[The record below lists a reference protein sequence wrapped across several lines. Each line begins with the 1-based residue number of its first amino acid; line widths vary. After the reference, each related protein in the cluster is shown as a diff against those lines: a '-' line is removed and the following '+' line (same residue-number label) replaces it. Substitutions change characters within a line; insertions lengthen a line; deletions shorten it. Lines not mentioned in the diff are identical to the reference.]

1 MNIFKEEEYYSII
14 ISPYSS
20 ERIFEL
26 IETENKLG
34 FIVRRTANKPTIKRA
49 IEKLYDVKVIKVNTM
64 IMTDGR
70 KKAIVKLHPRNN
82 AVDLA
87 TALGLM

>member
-1 MNIFKEEEYYSII
+1 MSEENYYKII

-20 ERIFEL
+20 ERIFDI
-26 IETENKLG
+26 IESQNKLA
-34 FIVRRTANKPTIKRA
+34 FIVNRKANKATIKRA
-49 IEKLYDVKVIKVNTM
+49 IEKLYNVKVVKVNTM
-64 IMTDGR
+64 ITPSGK
-70 KKAIVKLHPRNN
+70 KKAIVKLHPTNS

>member
-1 MNIFKEEEYYSII
+1 MSQTEENLYRII
-14 ISPYSS
+14 ISPFSS

-26 IETENKLG
+26 IETQNKLA
-34 FIVRRTANKPTIKRA
+34 FIVDRKANKSTIKYA
-49 IEKLYDVKVIKVNTM
+49 IEKLYNVKVVKVNTM
-64 IMTDGR
+64 ITPKGK
-70 KKAIVKLHPRNN
+70 KKAIVKLHPTNN

>member
-1 MNIFKEEEYYSII
+1 MSIEEDLYTII
-14 ISPYSS
+14 ISPFSS

-26 IETENKLG
+26 IESQNKIA
-34 FIVRRTANKPTIKRA
+34 FIVKRTANKNTIVRA
-49 IEKLYDVKVIKVNTM
+49 IEKLYNVKVVKINTM
-64 IMTDGR
+64 ITPQGK
-70 KKAIVKLHPRNN
+70 KKAIVKLHPTNN

>member
-1 MNIFKEEEYYSII
+1 MSEENLYDII
-14 ISPYSS
+14 ISPFSS

-26 IETENKLG
+26 IESQNKLA
-34 FIVRRTANKPTIKRA
+34 FIVNRKANKGTIKRA
-49 IEKLYDVKVIKVNTM
+49 VEKLYNVKVVKVNTM
-64 IMTDGR
+64 ITPSGK
-70 KKAIVKLHPRNN
+70 KKAIVKLHPTNN

>member
-1 MNIFKEEEYYSII
+1 MSLDEDLYRII
-14 ISPYSS
+14 IAPFSS

-26 IETENKLG
+26 IESQNKVA
-34 FIVRRTANKPTIKRA
+34 FIVHRKANKPTIKRA
-49 IEKLYDVKVIKVNTM
+49 IEKLYNVKVVKVNTM
-64 IMTDGR
+64 ITPKGK
-70 KKAIVKLHPRNN
+70 KKAIVKLHPTNN

>member
-1 MNIFKEEEYYSII
+1 MSEENLYNII

-26 IETENKLG
+26 IESQNKLA
-34 FIVRRTANKPTIKRA
+34 FIVHRSANKNTIKRA
-49 IEKLYDVKVIKVNTM
+49 IEKLYNVKVVKVNTM
-64 IMTDGR
+64 ITPQGK
-70 KKAIVKLHPRNN
+70 KKAIVKLHPTNN

>member
-1 MNIFKEEEYYSII
+1 MSTEENLYSII
-14 ISPYSS
+14 LSPYSS

-26 IETENKLG
+26 IESENKLA
-34 FIVRRTANKPTIKRA
+34 FIVKRQANKPTIKRA
-49 IEKLYDVKVIKVNTM
+49 IEKLYNVKVVKINTL
-64 IMTDGR
+64 ITPSGK
-70 KKAIVKLHPRNN
+70 KKAIVKLHPTNN

>member
-1 MNIFKEEEYYSII
+1 MSEENLYKII
-14 ISPYSS
+14 IAPFSS

-26 IETENKLG
+26 IESQNKLA
-34 FIVRRTANKPTIKRA
+34 FIVHKSANKNTIKRA
-49 IEKLYDVKVIKVNTM
+49 IEKLYNVKVVKVNTM
-64 IMTDGR
+64 ITPQGK
-70 KKAIVKLHPRNN
+70 KKAIVKLHPTNN

>member
-1 MNIFKEEEYYSII
+1 MSEENLYEII
-14 ISPYSS
+14 YSPYSS

-26 IETENKLG
+26 IESQNKVA
-34 FIVRRTANKPTIKRA
+34 FIVKRQANKMTIKRA
-49 IEKLYDVKVIKVNTM
+49 VEKLYNVKVVKVNTM
-64 IMTDGR
+64 IMPDGR
-70 KKAIVKLHPRNN
+70 KKAIVKLDPTNN

>member
-1 MNIFKEEEYYSII
+1 MSLEEDLYSII
-14 ISPYSS
+14 ISPFSS

-26 IETENKLG
+26 IESQNKIA
-34 FIVRRTANKPTIKRA
+34 FIVKRTANKNTIVRA
-49 IEKLYDVKVIKVNTM
+49 IEKLYNVKVVKINTM
-64 IMTDGR
+64 ITPQGK
-70 KKAIVKLHPRNN
+70 KKAIVKLHPTNN

>member
-1 MNIFKEEEYYSII
+1 MSEENLYNII
-14 ISPYSS
+14 ISPFSS

-26 IETENKLG
+26 IESQNKLA
-34 FIVRRTANKPTIKRA
+34 FIVNKSANKMTIKRA
-49 IEKLYDVKVIKVNTM
+49 IEKLYNVKVVKVNTM
-64 IMTDGR
+64 ITPQGK
-70 KKAIVKLHPRNN
+70 KKAIVKLHPTNN

>member
-1 MNIFKEEEYYSII
+1 MSEENYYKII

-20 ERIFEL
+20 ERIFDI
-26 IETENKLG
+26 IESQNKLA
-34 FIVRRTANKPTIKRA
+34 FIVNRKANKATIKRA
-49 IEKLYDVKVIKVNTM
+49 IERLYNVKVVKVNTM
-64 IMTDGR
+64 ITPSGK
-70 KKAIVKLHPRNN
+70 KKAIVKLHPTNS

>member
-1 MNIFKEEEYYSII
+1 MDYYKII

-20 ERIFEL
+20 ERVFEM
-26 IETENKLG
+26 IESQNKIV
-34 FIVRRTANKPTIKRA
+34 FIVKRTANKHTIKRA
-49 IEKLYDVKVIKVNTM
+49 VETLYDVKVEKVNTM
-64 IMTDGR
+64 ITPRGR
-70 KKAIVKLHPRNN
+70 KKAIVRLHPTYN

>member
-1 MNIFKEEEYYSII
+1 MSEENLYNII
-14 ISPYSS
+14 ISPFSS

-26 IETENKLG
+26 IESQNKLA
-34 FIVRRTANKPTIKRA
+34 FIVHKSANKMTIKRA
-49 IEKLYDVKVIKVNTM
+49 IEKLYNVKVVKVNTM
-64 IMTDGR
+64 ITPQGK
-70 KKAIVKLHPRNN
+70 KKAIVKLHPTNN

>member
-1 MNIFKEEEYYSII
+1 MSLEENLYSII
-14 ISPYSS
+14 ISPFSS

-26 IETENKLG
+26 IESQNKLA
-34 FIVRRTANKPTIKRA
+34 FIVKRTANKQTIKRA
-49 IEKLYDVKVIKVNTM
+49 IEKLYNVKIVKINTM
-64 IMTDGR
+64 ITPKGK
-70 KKAIVKLHPRNN
+70 KKAIVRLHETYN

>member
-1 MNIFKEEEYYSII
+1 MSSEENLYSII
-14 ISPYSS
+14 LSPFSS

-26 IETENKLG
+26 IESQNKLA
-34 FIVRRTANKPTIKRA
+34 FIVKRSANKPTIKRA
-49 IEKLYDVKVIKVNTM
+49 IEKLYNVKVVQVNTM
-64 IMTDGR
+64 ITPSGK
-70 KKAIVKLHPRNN
+70 KKAIVRLHETNN

>member
-1 MNIFKEEEYYSII
+1 MSEENLYKII
-14 ISPYSS
+14 ISPFSS

-26 IETENKLG
+26 IESQNKLA
-34 FIVRRTANKPTIKRA
+34 FIVHKSANKTTIKRA
-49 IEKLYDVKVIKVNTM
+49 LEKLYNVKIVKVNTM
-64 IMTDGR
+64 ITPSGK
-70 KKAIVKLHPRNN
+70 KKAIVKLHPTNN

>member
-1 MNIFKEEEYYSII
+1 MSEENLYKII
-14 ISPYSS
+14 LAPYSS

-26 IETENKLG
+26 IESQNKLA
-34 FIVRRTANKPTIKRA
+34 FIVNLKANKTTIKQA
-49 IEKLYDVKVIKVNTM
+49 IEKLYNVKVIKINTM
-64 IMTDGR
+64 ITPSGK
-70 KKAIVKLHPRNN
+70 KKAIVRLDPTNS

>member
-1 MNIFKEEEYYSII
+1 MSTEENLYSII
-14 ISPYSS
+14 LSPFSS

-26 IETENKLG
+26 IESQNKIA
-34 FIVRRTANKPTIKRA
+34 FIVKRNANKNTIKRA
-49 IEKLYDVKVIKVNTM
+49 VEKLYNVKVIQINT
-64 IMTDGR
+64 IISPNGE
-70 KKAIVKLHPRNN
+70 KKAIVKLHPTNN

>member
-1 MNIFKEEEYYSII
+1 MSEENLYEIIF
-14 ISPYSS
+14 SPYSS

-26 IETENKLG
+26 IESRNKIA
-34 FIVRRTANKPTIKRA
+34 FIVKRKANKMTIKRA
-49 IEKLYDVKVIKVNTM
+49 VEKLYNVKVVKVNTM
-64 IMTDGR
+64 IMPDGR
-70 KKAIVKLHPRNN
+70 KKAIVKLDPTNN

>member
-1 MNIFKEEEYYSII
+1 MTEENYYKII

-20 ERIFEL
+20 ERIFEI
-26 IETENKLG
+26 IESQNKLA
-34 FIVRRTANKPTIKRA
+34 FIVNKKANKTTIKRA
-49 IEKLYDVKVIKVNTM
+49 IEKLYNVKVVKVNTM
-64 IMTDGR
+64 ITPSGK
-70 KKAIVKLHPRNN
+70 KKAIVRLHPTNS

>member
-1 MNIFKEEEYYSII
+1 MSEENLYKIV
-14 ISPYSS
+14 ISPFSS

-26 IETENKLG
+26 IESQNKLA
-34 FIVRRTANKPTIKRA
+34 FIVNRKANKTTIKHA
-49 IEKLYDVKVIKVNTM
+49 IEKLYNVKVVKINTM
-64 IMTDGR
+64 ITPSGK
-70 KKAIVKLHPRNN
+70 KKAIVKLDPTNS

>member
-1 MNIFKEEEYYSII
+1 MSEENLYEII
-14 ISPYSS
+14 ISPFSS

-26 IETENKLG
+26 IESQNKLA
-34 FIVRRTANKPTIKRA
+34 FIVHLKANKNTIKRA
-49 IEKLYDVKVIKVNTM
+49 IEKLYNVKVVKINT
-64 IMTDGR
+64 IITPSGK
-70 KKAIVKLHPRNN
+70 KKAIVKLHPTNN

>member
-1 MNIFKEEEYYSII
+1 MSEENLYNIILA
-14 ISPYSS
+14 PYSS

-26 IETENKLG
+26 IESQNKLA
-34 FIVRRTANKPTIKRA
+34 FIVNLKANKTTIKQA
-49 IEKLYDVKVIKVNTM
+49 IEKLYNVKVVKINTM
-64 IMTDGR
+64 ITPSGK
-70 KKAIVKLHPRNN
+70 KKAIVKLDPTNS

>member
-1 MNIFKEEEYYSII
+1 MSEENLYKII
-14 ISPYSS
+14 ISPFSS

-26 IETENKLG
+26 IESQNKLA
-34 FIVRRTANKPTIKRA
+34 FIVHRSANKNTIKRA
-49 IEKLYDVKVIKVNTM
+49 IEKLYNVKVVKVNTM
-64 IMTDGR
+64 ITPSGK
-70 KKAIVKLHPRNN
+70 KKAIVKLHPTNN

>member
-1 MNIFKEEEYYSII
+1 MSEENLYKII
-14 ISPYSS
+14 ISPFSS

-26 IETENKLG
+26 IESQNKLA
-34 FIVRRTANKPTIKRA
+34 FIVHRSANKNTIKRA
-49 IEKLYDVKVIKVNTM
+49 IEKLYNVKVVKVNTM
-64 IMTDGR
+64 ITPQGK
-70 KKAIVKLHPRNN
+70 KKAIVKLRPTNN

>member
-1 MNIFKEEEYYSII
+1 MSSEENLHTII
-14 ISPYSS
+14 LSPFSS

-26 IETENKLG
+26 IESQNKIA
-34 FIVRRTANKPTIKRA
+34 FIVNRKANKTTIKKA
-49 IEKLYDVKVIKVNTM
+49 IEKLYNVKVIKINVM
-64 IMTDGR
+64 ISPKG
-70 KKAIVKLHPRNN
+70 KKKVIVKLDPTNS

>member
-1 MNIFKEEEYYSII
+1 MSEENYYEII

-20 ERIFEL
+20 ERVFEM
-26 IETENKLG
+26 IESQNKLA
-34 FIVRRTANKPTIKRA
+34 FIVHKKANKPTIKRA
-49 IEKLYDVKVIKVNTM
+49 IEKLYNVRVIKVNTM
-64 IMTDGR
+64 IMPNGK
-70 KKAIVKLHPRNN
+70 KKAIIRLHPTNS

>member
-1 MNIFKEEEYYSII
+1 MSLEENLYSII
-14 ISPYSS
+14 IAPFSS

-26 IETENKLG
+26 IESQNKLA
-34 FIVRRTANKPTIKRA
+34 FIVKRTANKQTIKRA
-49 IEKLYDVKVIKVNTM
+49 IEKLYNVKIVKVNTM
-64 IMTDGR
+64 ITPKGK
-70 KKAIVKLHPRNN
+70 KKAIVRLHETYH

>member
-1 MNIFKEEEYYSII
+1 MSSDENLYNIIL
-14 ISPYSS
+14 SPFSS

-26 IETENKLG
+26 IESQNKIA
-34 FIVRRTANKPTIKRA
+34 FIVNRKANKTTIRKA
-49 IEKLYDVKVIKVNTM
+49 IEKLYNVKVIKINVM
-64 IMTDGR
+64 MSSKG
-70 KKAIVKLHPRNN
+70 KKKVIVKLDPTNS